1 MKEKLT
7 IAYQLAIIR
16 ARGKHLSTFCLQS
29 VTGADGSGKP
39 ACKDNKRKK
48 DEDRFM
54 QGKLTDAEW
63 KIMTVLWEH
72 SPRTMMEITN
82 ALKEE
87 TGWTKYTVIS
97 FLKRM
102 EEKGALHF
110 EEGKKAKLYYPD
122 WEKDKVCIQETEDF
136 LNKVFHGKIGLMLNA
151 MVQQK
156 ALSEQ
161 EIDELYQILQE
172 ESRNQRSKKL

>member
-1 MKEKLT
+1 MK
-7 IAYQLAIIR
+7 
-16 ARGKHLSTFCLQS
+16 S
-29 VTGADGSGKP
+29 
-39 ACKDNKRKK
+39 
-48 DEDRFM
+48 
-54 QGKLTDAEW
+54 KLTDAEW
-63 KIMTVLWEH
+63 KVMSVLWER

-82 ALKEE
+82 ALKDE
-87 TGWTKYTVIS
+87 TGWTKHTVMS

-110 EEGKKAKLYYPD
+110 EDGGKAKLYYPD
-122 WEKDKVCIQETEDF
+122 WKRKDVAIQETEAF

-161 EIDELYQILQE
+161 EIEELHQILQE
-172 ESRNQRSKKL
+172 KGP